1 MILDDITRNITF
13 RIIGKDE
20 VTSSN
25 LVISSSKTCRNAG
38 FFHAFLGV
46 KMQELGYELAFRVT
60 SSIFPP
66 LKINEFV
73 NFWASKTSVK
83 PHDIRVYERSGL
95 SIFLSIGR

>member
-1 MILDDITRNITF
+1 
-13 RIIGKDE
+13 
-20 VTSSN
+20 
-25 LVISSSKTCRNAG
+25 
-38 FFHAFLGV
+38 
-46 KMQELGYELAFRVT
+46 MQELGYELAFRVT